1 MLIAGFPAGSF
12 QANCYLLASAAGADC
27 LVVDPGENAIEP
39 LQQLLTEHALTP
51 VAVLLTHGHLDHIA
65 SAAEFCRSA
74 EIPAYLHADD
84 QHLLDDPMAG
94 LNDSIRAMLAGM
106 ALDDLRPP
114 EVRGLSGG
122 LELAGLRLAVDHTP
136 GHTPGS
142 VVFRIAAGSEGEG
155 GAGADAEGG
164 AGGGAGAGAAVG
176 SDHGAASGDGGNR
189 GAGRSEVLLT
199 GDTLFAGSVGR
210 TDLPGGSWD
219 VLEDSI
225 RRMLL
230 SRPDDAVILPGHG
243 RTSTI
248 GAERTGS
255 PFLAA

>member
-74 EIPAYLHADD
+74 EIPAYLHPDD
-84 QHLLDDPMAG
+84 QHLLDDPMSG
-94 LNDSIRAMLAGM
+94 LNDSIRAMLDGM
-106 ALDDLRPP
+106 TLDDLRPP
-114 EVRGLSGG
+114 EVRGLHGG

-142 VVFRIAAGSEGEG
+142 VVFRIAAGS
-155 GAGADAEGG
+155 DAEGG
-164 AGGGAGAGAAVG
+164 ADGKGGAGGP
-176 SDHGAASGDGGNR
+176 
-189 GAGRSEVLLT
+189 EVLLT

-219 VLEDSI
+219 VLADSI

-248 GAERTGS
+248 GAEQTGN
-255 PFLAA
+255 PFLTAWEN

>member
-12 QANCYLLASAAGADC
+12 QANCYLLAPAAGGQC

-39 LQQLLTEHALTP
+39 LRQLLDQHALTAA
-51 VAVLLTHGHLDHIA
+51 AVLLTHGHLDHIA
-65 SAAEFCRSA
+65 SAAEFCRTA
-74 EIPAYLHADD
+74 EIPAYLHAADE
-84 QHLLDDPMAG
+84 HLLDDPMSG
-94 LNDSIRAMLAGM
+94 LNDSIRSMLAGFP
-106 ALDDLRPP
+106 LDQLRPP
-114 EVRGLSGG
+114 EVRGFSDE
-122 LELAGLRLAVDHTP
+122 LEAAGLRLFVDHTP

-142 VVFRIAAGSEGEG
+142 VVFRFAAG
-155 GAGADAEGG
+155 GADG
-164 AGGGAGAGAAVG
+164 A
-176 SDHGAASGDGGNR
+176 DR
-189 GAGRSEVLLT
+189 PEVLLT

-219 VLEDSI
+219 VLADSI

-248 GAERTGS
+248 GAERTGN
-255 PFLAA
+255 PFLTT